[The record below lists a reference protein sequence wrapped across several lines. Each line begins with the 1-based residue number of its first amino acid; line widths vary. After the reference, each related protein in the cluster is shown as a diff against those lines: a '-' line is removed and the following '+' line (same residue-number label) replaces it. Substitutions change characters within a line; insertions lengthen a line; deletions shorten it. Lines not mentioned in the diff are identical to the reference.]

1 MSKQI
6 SITSLIEKPVTNE
19 LSALS
24 AKKIQQKSVSGS
36 LSESQDVQKKTSIA
50 SQLMLSGKFELS
62 IQAYK
67 RIAKQYPHV
76 TEECETQIG
85 AALYFLGRY
94 DESMVYFN
102 KYNANDVEK

>member
-1 MSKQI
+1 MSKHT
-6 SITSLIEKPVTNE
+6 SITSLIEKPVTHE

-24 AKKIQQKSVSGS
+24 AEKIQQKSITGS

-50 SQLMLSGKFELS
+50 SQLMLAGKFELS

-67 RIAKQYPHV
+67 RIATQYPHV
-76 TEECETQIG
+76 TEECETQVG

-94 DESMVYFN
+94 DESMVYFK
-102 KYNANDVEK
+102 KYNSNK